1 MAGGPQAARAEPL
14 EDDGAPVHGAAAQ
27 ERLREM
33 VVEHFQFVWR
43 TLRRMVPAEAVDDGV
58 QRVFMVASRKVDL
71 IAPGSERA
79 FLFKTALWVAQ
90 LIRRTR
96 SRRRETVGGEGLD
109 DLRDPAPLPDETA
122 DWNLRRRLLDE
133 VLDGMTAELRQVFV
147 LFEIEGLPITEIA
160 GLVGVPTGTV
170 CSRLRRAREQFHARA
185 NRVRARGP
193 SRGAR

>member
-1 MAGGPQAARAEPL
+1 
-14 EDDGAPVHGAAAQ
+14 
-27 ERLREM
+27 M

-43 TLRRMVPAEAVDDGV
+43 TLRRLVPAEAVDDGV

-96 SRRRETVGGEGLD
+96 ARRRETLGAE
-109 DLRDPAPLPDETA
+109 DLGHVRDPAPLPDEAA
-122 DWNLRRRLLDE
+122 DWSLRRRLLDE
-133 VLDGMTAELRQVFV
+133 VLEGMTTELRQVFV
-147 LFEIEGLPITEIA
+147 LFELEGLPIAEIA
-160 GLVGVPTGTV
+160 GLIGVPSGTV

-185 NRVRARGP
+185 SRVRARGP
-193 SRGAR
+193 SRGAQ